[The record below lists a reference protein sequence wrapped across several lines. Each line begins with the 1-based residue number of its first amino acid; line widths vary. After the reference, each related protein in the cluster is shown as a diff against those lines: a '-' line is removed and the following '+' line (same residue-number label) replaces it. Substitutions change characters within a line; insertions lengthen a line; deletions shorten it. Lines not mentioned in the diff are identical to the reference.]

1 MEGFLD
7 FARGPLFRLT
17 FAIMVLGLLRVLLL
31 DLWGMAEAYYKAG
44 DKKIPWGLTIS
55 RTVEW
60 VVPVKRLT
68 NNRAL
73 YSIASILF
81 HIGLILVPLFL
92 FAHVALWEGTLG
104 FGWWTLPK
112 AWADWLTISTI
123 AFALALLMGRV
134 FSRPARGLSRKQ
146 DYIWP
151 ILLIIPFIT
160 GYICANMAI
169 SPSTYR
175 AFMLVHVLSGE
186 LIFVCLPFTKIAHC
200 VLQPLSQFV
209 SVIAWKFPAETDD
222 EVGTTLNKKG
232 APV

>member
-31 DLWGMAEAYYKAG
+31 DLWGMAEAYYKAA

-60 VVPVKRLT
+60 LVPVKRLT

-92 FAHVALWEGTLG
+92 FAHVALWEGSLG

-112 AWADWLTISTI
+112 VWADWLTISTI
-123 AFALALLMGRV
+123 AFGLALLIGRLS
-134 FSRPARGLSRKQ
+134 SRTARGLSRKQ
-146 DYIWP
+146 DYFWP
-151 ILLIIPFIT
+151 ILLIVPFVT
-160 GYICANMAI
+160 GYICANMAVA
-169 SPSTYR
+169 PSTYR
-175 AFMLVHVLSGE
+175 AFMLIHVLSGE
-186 LIFVCLPFTKIAHC
+186 LIFVLLPFSKIAHC

-222 EVGTTLNKKG
+222 DVAITLNKKG
-232 APV
+232 TPV